1 MTDRELLEKV
11 ADALALD
18 LPHLAVSSRPDLIRL
33 KSKIEAQR
41 QKWAEMDE
49 NQGFI
54 LSTLTDLLRE
64 VSEMKG
70 VLSEVVSRDRDILY
84 SSWVAQGRPKGVGW
98 RVGTLKDLTG
108 EPKRRK

>member
-1 MTDRELLEKV
+1 VQPYQKAEEVTDRELLEKV

-54 LSTLTDLLRE
+54 LSTLADLLRE

-70 VLSEVVSRDRDILY
+70 VISEVLR
-84 SSWVAQGRPKGVGW
+84 QGQRYPLPAPKGNW
-98 RVGTLKDLTG
+98 RVPAK
-108 EPKRRK
+108 K

>member
-11 ADALALD
+11 ADALATD
-18 LPHLAVSSRPDLIRL
+18 LPNLPVPARPDLIRL

-41 QKWAEMDE
+41 QQWAEMDE

-70 VLSEVVSRDRDILY
+70 VISEVLLRSRDPY
-84 SSWVAQGRPKGVGW
+84 SRATPYQPKGKNW
-98 RVGTLKDLTG
+98 RAPAK
-108 EPKRRK
+108 K